1 MQKLKFNVSGMT
13 CAACSARVEKAV
25 GNLQGIEKVSV
36 NLLKNNM
43 MVSFDEAK
51 LNKNDIMK
59 AVQNVGYKASLPNE
73 TKIESKQDEEYQ
85 SMKTRLIVSLLFGIP
100 LFYIA
105 MGSMPH
111 MAFWPVPKIF
121 LGMEN
126 AMILALTQLL
136 LLIPLI
142 FVNFKYFSNGFINLW
157 KRSPNMDSL
166 IAIGS
171 TSATLYGIY
180 VMYKIAYGLSLND
193 MDIVHQ
199 FAHDLYFESA
209 GTILMLITLGK
220 FMEARA
226 KGKTSEAINK
236 LMDLAPKTALLE
248 RDGQVLEIAI
258 EDVQKGDILIVKA
271 GESIPV
277 DGEVVEGNSFVD
289 ESAIT
294 GESIPV
300 EKFVGSKVIG
310 ATINKS
316 GYIKMRAEKV
326 GADTALAQII
336 QLVDDATS
344 SKAPIAK
351 LADKVSGIFVPIV
364 IGIAILAFVVWMLL
378 GKSFEFSLGIGI
390 AVLVISC
397 PCALGLATPTAI
409 MVGTGKGASNG
420 ILFKSA
426 ESLELAQTCD
436 TVLLD
441 KTGTITSGKPS
452 VKDIISFINEKEL
465 LKIAASLENLSE
477 HPLGRAIVEHYA
489 GKDYY
494 EVQNFQQI
502 EGAGLVGEIEGK
514 TYYAGNARLMQM
526 FNVDLSQDKM
536 SQKLSDEGKT
546 ALYFA
551 NEEKL
556 IGILA
561 VADTLKESSVTAI
574 AELKE
579 LGLEVIMITGD
590 NARTAQAIAN
600 QVKVDR
606 HIAEVLPQD
615 KEAEVRRLQEAGK
628 KVIMVGDGINDAPS
642 LARADLGIAIGAGT
656 DIAIE
661 SADVVLMK
669 SDLLDIVTAIKLS
682 RATIKNIKEN
692 LFWAFF
698 YNVIGIPIA
707 AGVLYQ
713 SFGIK
718 LDPMFA
724 AFAMSFSSL
733 FVVGNALRLR
743 FFNNSHK
750 TTEAPALTSCP
761 IKKEKEIPMKKELT
775 VNGMM
780 CGNCAKHVTEALQG
794 LAGVSKVEVDLAN
807 KTASVELSSEVS
819 NEVLSDAVVKA
830 GYEVVEVK

>member
-1 MQKLKFNVSGMT
+1 MQKLKFNISGMT
-13 CAACSARVEKAV
+13 CAACSARVEKSV
-25 GNLQGIEKVSV
+25 GNLQGIDKVSV

-43 MVSFDEAK
+43 MVSFDESK
-51 LNKNDIMK
+51 LNKNDIIR
-59 AVQNVGYKASLPNE
+59 AVQNAGYGASLPNE
-73 TKIESKQDEEYQ
+73 NKVESKQDDEYQ
-85 SMKTRLIVSLLFGIP
+85 SMKKRLLVSLIFGIP

-142 FVNFKYFSNGFINLW
+142 FVNFKYFSNGFLNLW

-171 TSATLYGIY
+171 TAATLYGIY
-180 VMYKIAYGLSLND
+180 VMYKVAYGISIND

-236 LMDLAPKTALLE
+236 LMNLAPKTALLE
-248 RDGQVLEIAI
+248 RDGQILEVTV
-258 EDVQKGDILIVKA
+258 EDVQKGDLLIVKA

-277 DGEVVEGNSFVD
+277 DGVVVEGSSFID

-300 EKFVGSKVIG
+300 EKFAGSKVIG

-336 QLVDDATS
+336 QLVDEATS

-364 IGIAILAFVVWMLL
+364 ISIAILAFLVWMLL

-426 ESLELAQTCD
+426 ESLELAQSCD

-452 VKDIISFINEKEL
+452 VKDIVAFIEEKEL

-477 HPLGRAIVEHYA
+477 HPLGHAVVEHYNN
-489 GKDYY
+489 KDYY
-494 EVQNFQQI
+494 EVNNFQQI
-502 EGAGLVGEIEGK
+502 EGAGLVGEIEGQK
-514 TYYAGNARLMQM
+514 YYAGNSRLMQM
-526 FNVDLSQDKM
+526 HNVDLSQDKI

-551 NEEKL
+551 RENNL

-561 VADTLKESSVTAI
+561 VADTLKESSVNAI
-574 AELKE
+574 AQLKE

-590 NARTAQAIAN
+590 NARTAKAIAE

-750 TTEAPALTSCP
+750 KTEAPALTSCP
-761 IKKEKEIPMKKELT
+761 IEKTEEISMKKELT

-780 CGNCAKHVTEALQG
+780 CGNCAKHVTEALEG

-807 KTASVELSSEVS
+807 KTASVELSAEVS
-819 NEVLSDAVVKA
+819 NEALSEAVVKA